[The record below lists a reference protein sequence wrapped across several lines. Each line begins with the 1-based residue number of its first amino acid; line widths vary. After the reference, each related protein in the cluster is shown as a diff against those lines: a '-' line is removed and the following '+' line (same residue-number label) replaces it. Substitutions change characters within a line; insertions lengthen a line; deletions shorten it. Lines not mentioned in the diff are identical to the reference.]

1 MDLYGRFPASAA
13 PMPAPSDSATRRRY
27 AIWELQ
33 TAAGHSPCFGTSQRL
48 VCTERNC
55 PYRRECLRLKA
66 SWRR

>member
-1 MDLYGRFPASAA
+1 MDLHGRIPNHGT
-13 PMPAPSDSATRRRY
+13 PMPSPSDSATRRRY

-33 TAAGHSPCFGTSQRL
+33 SAAGHTPCFGTSQRL
-48 VCTERNC
+48 ICLQRHC